1 MAGWDL
7 EHPFALDGDTDERRE
22 QRDREIH
29 KRIAARMKELGVTQE
44 QLREGLLGKRG
55 KPVSRA
61 HVSKMLAE
69 PSRLDGAQARALVVA
84 LDCTG
89 DYLRGAAN
97 HVDGLGHL
105 DALTGAQAAE
115 LYEKLD
121 RERRHVASEV
131 IVSLWNAQAAE
142 QNARAQTMKEALM
155 GRANAQA

>member
-44 QLREGLLGKRG
+44 RLSEKLAGKRG
-55 KPVSRA
+55 KPVGRSQ
-61 HVSKMLAE
+61 VSKMLAH
-69 PSRLDGAQARALVVA
+69 PSRLNGAQARALTYE

-89 DYLRGAAN
+89 DHLRGTAE
-97 HVDGLGHL
+97 HPDGLAYL

-142 QNARAQTMKEALM
+142 QNARAQAMKEALM